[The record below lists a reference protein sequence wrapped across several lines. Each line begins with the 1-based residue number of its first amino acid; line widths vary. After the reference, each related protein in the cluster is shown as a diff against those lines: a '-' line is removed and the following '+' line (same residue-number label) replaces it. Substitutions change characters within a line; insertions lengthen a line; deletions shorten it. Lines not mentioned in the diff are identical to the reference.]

1 MSTIKK
7 QRAGTLIAVFALA
20 TLLLAQFAEAGVSTE
35 TGDVFGQGMDGPI
48 VSPGGATLQRSDK
61 GLSVKL
67 TMPTPESGTYMYP
80 PGNAFQPEG
89 AIPGHPEAYSLW
101 AFVFNYPDLCSEP
114 CDSND
119 LGATPAQGGAFK
131 AGGHI
136 VGGGTLN
143 LSGRVSKNSSP
154 FVGSMLLEPQT
165 AEVHLAV
172 APHGA
177 LQPRVLPDQIK
188 KPIGSPGVWWLAL
201 FQ

>member
-1 MSTIKK
+1 MRTIRKRDFAK
-7 QRAGTLIAVFALA
+7 LVAVLALA
-20 TLLLAQFAEAGVSTE
+20 MLMLVPSVEAGVSTE
-35 TGDVFGQGMDGPI
+35 TGDVFGQGMTGPV
-48 VSPGGATLQRSDK
+48 VSSGGATLKRSEN

-67 TMPTPESGTYMYP
+67 TMPTPEPGTYMYP

-101 AFVFNYPDLCSEP
+101 AFVFNYPDLCSDP

-119 LGATPAQGGAFK
+119 LGATSAQGGAFN
-131 AGGHI
+131 AGGHV

-143 LSGRVSKNSSP
+143 LSGRVSRNSSP
-154 FVGSMLLEPQT
+154 FTGSRLLEPLT

-172 APHGA
+172 APHGK

-188 KPIGSPGVWWLAL
+188 KPIGSPGFWWLAL
-201 FQ
+201 FH